1 MVTVMAEKIMVTVM
15 MMLII
20 MVIVAENGVGFDVND
35 DDEIPKVNHWRDE
48 RMAVYRPT
56 LGRQLLQPF

>member
-1 MVTVMAEKIMVTVM
+1 MVMAEKIMVTVM

-20 MVIVAENGVGFDVND
+20 MVIVSENDIGFDVNAD
-35 DDEIPKVNHWRDE
+35 DDENPKVNHWSDG
-48 RMAVYRPT
+48 RMQAYRPT